1 MSMYTQRYE
10 VAKVFVVTQS
20 EMNVKPTRVRR
31 TVMVINGDVS

>member
-10 VAKVFVVTQS
+10 VAKVFVVTES
-20 EMNVKPTRVRR
+20 DVDVRMNRVRR

>member
-10 VAKVFVVTQS
+10 VTKGFVVTQRYV
-20 EMNVKPTRVRR
+20 NVKMYRVRR

>member
-10 VAKVFVVTQS
+10 VTKVFVVTQS
-20 EMNVKPTRVRR
+20 NTNVKMNRVRR